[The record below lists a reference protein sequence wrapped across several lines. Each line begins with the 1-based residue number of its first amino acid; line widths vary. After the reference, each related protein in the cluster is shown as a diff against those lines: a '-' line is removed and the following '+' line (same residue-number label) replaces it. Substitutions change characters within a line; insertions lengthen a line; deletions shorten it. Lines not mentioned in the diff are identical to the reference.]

1 MTLDRNDDIRREGDT
16 DAPAEAGDENAE
28 VAELR
33 ADIEETRLEMGG
45 TLNELGDR
53 LEPGHLVEQAK
64 ENVREATIGRVEETA
79 RGMSDMVMET
89 IKQNPI
95 PAAIAGAG
103 LALLWMN
110 RSSGDGAARNGSY
123 AYRYDPNTGQR
134 LSTRGGIGKDIGQ
147 RVSEGASSVG
157 ESVGQARETV
167 GEAVGQAGETVGQAV
182 GQAGETVGQTVG
194 QAGQQLDRF
203 MQASPLAMGAIALGA
218 GAVIGAVVPETQV
231 EREKLGEASRQIGE
245 TLREGVDQ
253 AADQAEQAIDEAE
266 RSMSSSRS

>member
-16 DAPAEAGDENAE
+16 DALAEASDEDAE

-53 LEPGHLVEQAK
+53 LEPGHLMDQAK

-79 RGMSDMVMET
+79 RGMGDMVMET

-147 RVSEGASSVG
+147 RVSEGAASVG
-157 ESVGQARETV
+157 ETVGQARENV
-167 GEAVGQAGETVGQAV
+167 GEAV